1 MSLNAV
7 KILGISI
14 TKNKKNE
21 ILEYI
26 EKYLRSKAKKPL
38 IIVTPNPEQVVFAQK
53 NKRFAD
59 ILNRA
64 DLSLP
69 DGIGIA
75 LTLGIQRIAG
85 VEFMEDVVEMAAK
98 WGYRIGL
105 IGGKGRVAVEALE
118 CLQKKYPGLTGSVG
132 DIRKAKIVFVALG
145 APKQEYFIEELTT
158 NNLQPASPAGRLT
171 TPLILMA
178 VGGSFDIIAG
188 HIPRAPL
195 FIRLIGFEWAWRLFR
210 EPWRWKRQ
218 LALFEFMKNVLLY
231 RLSPARNGR

>member
-145 APKQEYFIEELTT
+145 APKQEYFIEEL
-158 NNLQPASPAGRLT
+158 
-171 TPLILMA
+171 
-178 VGGSFDIIAG
+178 
-188 HIPRAPL
+188 
-195 FIRLIGFEWAWRLFR
+195 
-210 EPWRWKRQ
+210 
-218 LALFEFMKNVLLY
+218 
-231 RLSPARNGR
+231 